1 MPRASTNPF
10 RVSGVVDDE
19 YFTDRTRELTRLR
32 AALTEPGGKLLVYG
46 PRRMG
51 KTSALARAVRQGNG
65 ARTPKGGRRAY
76 AALADLSTAS
86 TLTDIANRV
95 LEAVSAALGRTW
107 RTVASDLA
115 AALNLAVKLAPDP
128 MTGLLVPSLEVA
140 LRRADVETQR
150 ATFGRVLDTVERL
163 AAERGVTIG
172 LALDEFQELTRFGGE
187 NAEWHLRGVVQHHQH
202 VAYVF
207 AGSRVH
213 LIRRMLAPSRA
224 FFELCDVLPFGPI
237 EASHM
242 ATWIERRMRDAGV
255 GAAAVGARVLEVA
268 GPRTR
273 DVVQLARATFD
284 RAAATGVARPE
295 DVDAAFRELVDTR
308 DDEYRALWAGLT
320 PAQQNVLRAV
330 AVRPTGLT
338 QTETIA
344 RFGLPTSGGVVKA
357 LDRFVDEGRLVRDDA
372 GAYAFDSP
380 YLRAWVVAVTLPD
393 LGAH

>member
-1 MPRASTNPF
+1 VPSAPANPF

-19 YFTDRTRELTRLR
+19 YFTDRTRELARLR
-32 AALTEPGGKLLVYG
+32 AALADPGGKLLVYG

-51 KTSALARAVRQGNG
+51 KTSALARAVRQTNA
-65 ARTPKGGRRAY
+65 ARAPKGGQRAY

-86 TLTDIANRV
+86 TLADVANRV
-95 LEAVSAALGRTW
+95 LEAVAGTLGRTW
-107 RTVASDLA
+107 RTIASDLA
-115 AALNLAVKLAPDP
+115 AALNVAVKLAPDP
-128 MTGLLVPSLEVA
+128 ATGLSVPSLELS
-140 LRRADVETQR
+140 LRRADAETQR
-150 ATFGRVLDTVERL
+150 ATFARVLDTIERL
-163 AAERGVTIG
+163 AADRGVTIG
-172 LALDEFQELTRFGGE
+172 LALDEFQEITRFGGE
-187 NAEWHLRGVVQHHQH
+187 DAEWHLRGVVQHHRH

-237 EASHM
+237 EAGHL
-242 ATWIERRMRDAGV
+242 AAWIERRLRDAGV
-255 GAAAVGARVLEVA
+255 GAAGIGARVVEVA

-284 RAAATGVARPE
+284 RAARAGVARAA
-295 DVDAAFRELVDTR
+295 DVDAAFQELVETR
-308 DDEYRALWAGLT
+308 DDEYRAFWGGLT

-330 AVRPTGLT
+330 AVQPTGLT

-357 LDRFVDEGRLVRDDA
+357 LERFVDEGRLVRDEA
-372 GAYAFDSP
+372 GAYTFDSP
-380 YLRAWVVAVTLPD
+380 YLRAWVVSVTLPD
-393 LGAH
+393 LGVH